1 MVKAFKGLR
10 GIFFEDTEET
20 TEPTEA
26 SAAVSA
32 VAAASAPVSTAVPSA
47 VVTPQVSI
55 PQINSTAIIGGVN
68 DEMANMLMAAI
79 EEANLPG
86 FDYIEFRDAVNK
98 MANTGMTESNKFLAI
113 FTTANSMGLT
123 RESLLSS
130 IDHYVSVINEKREG
144 FMEHVSALMASEVD
158 GRHEQAAKLDAEI
171 AEAAEQ
177 IAELNKK
184 IQESQHAKINL
195 QNEANTEK
203 MNIENTRASFE
214 ATFQMVLNKL
224 ESDRTSIMNYIP
236 DPSASSSAT
245 KTAPQG
251 E

>member
-1 MVKAFKGLR
+1 MAKPLKSLF
-10 GIFFEDTEET
+10 GIFFEEEEET
-20 TEPTEA
+20 TTTDTVATEEVASEPT
-26 SAAVSA
+26 
-32 VAAASAPVSTAVPSA
+32 PTAVPSA
-47 VVTPQVSI
+47 VVTPQVSA
-55 PQINSTAIIGGVN
+55 PSVTASAIIGGVN
-68 DEMANMLMAAI
+68 EEMAGMLMAAI

-86 FDYIEFRDAVNK
+86 FDYLEFRDAVNK

-113 FTTANSMGLT
+113 FTTASSMGLT
-123 RESLLSS
+123 RETLLAS

-144 FMEHVSALMASEVD
+144 FMAHVADLMATEVD
-158 GRHEQAAKLDAEI
+158 GRHEQAAKLDEEI
-171 AEAAEQ
+171 ASAAEE
-177 IAELNKK
+177 IAALNQK

-214 ATFQMVLNKL
+214 ATFNMVLNKL

-245 KTAPQG
+245 ATPSQG